1 MNVGSKM
8 MIVVG
13 QFLFTASSVAQQ
25 QDIACHL
32 SWSDASENVVL
43 AAPELHL
50 GSGESYLDAATAL
63 MRERYSVAS
72 SWTEQHGALVD
83 LECVLY
89 GQRFSSRQAQVLLE
103 DLAH

>member
-1 MNVGSKM
+1 MNAGSKM

-13 QFLFTASSVAQQ
+13 PFLFASVSVAQQ

-43 AAPELHL
+43 AAPELQL
-50 GSGESYLDAATAL
+50 RSGEDYLDVATAL

-83 LECVLY
+83 LECVRY
-89 GQRFSSRQAQVLLE
+89 GQRFSSAEGRALFDE
-103 DLAH
+103 LAH